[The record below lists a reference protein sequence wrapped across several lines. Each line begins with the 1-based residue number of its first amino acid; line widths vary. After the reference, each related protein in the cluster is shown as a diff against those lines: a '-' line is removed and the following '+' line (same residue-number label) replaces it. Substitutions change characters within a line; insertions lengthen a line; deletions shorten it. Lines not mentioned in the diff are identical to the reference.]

1 MDNLIKNIFK
11 LSNDFVR
18 YPYSLSDFVFKGTLQ
33 FVIPIVYEV
42 SFDIPTLAISVSL
55 IKSLCTSAEVNH
67 NIAVA
72 YSYLNVA
79 RNFSSYN
86 FSTSLRFLKE
96 ITTSCYRVA
105 KLKDKNYIIGDGN
118 IFTEDGE
125 PYFMPFYRLKLRK
138 DNLPLATG
146 IGIKLSDKILMG
158 TDMLDKYIKN
168 KFIPRLLSF
177 KNIPIPLMK
186 GYRRVDPIVHS
197 TSFYKSGDDARDIE
211 YRIPTNDIRIVY
223 EDLSKY
229 NVHPKYPTI
238 QDNDASIHDVLA
250 NNFEKILFD

>member
-18 YPYSLSDFVFKGTLQ
+18 YSYSLSDFVFKGTLQ
-33 FVIPIVYEV
+33 YVIPTVYEV
-42 SFDIPTLAISVSL
+42 SFDIPVSAISISL
-55 IKSLCTSAEVNH
+55 IKSLCKSAEENH
-67 NIAVA
+67 NIAVT
-72 YSYLNVA
+72 YSYLNI
-79 RNFSSYN
+79 SSDFNYYN

-96 ITTSCYRVA
+96 ISISHYTVA
-105 KLKDKNYIIGDGN
+105 RLKDKNYIIGDGN

-125 PYFMPFYRLKLRK
+125 PYLMPFYRLKLRK

-177 KNIPIPLMK
+177 KNIPIPLMR

-197 TSFYKSGDDARDIE
+197 TSFHKSADNARDIE
-211 YRIPTNDIRIVY
+211 YRVPTNDIRIVY

-238 QDNDASIHDVLA
+238 QDSDANIHDMLA
-250 NNFEKILFD
+250 NNFKKILFD